1 MNQISA
7 GDKTAPERF
16 TRVKSQIVNI
26 WTAFIR
32 HPIVADNVFIS
43 QQFEFRFILKFCS
56 CMLLGGLLFT
66 ALILYHCSGSLTTSF
81 NHARLVIKQ
90 TSLMV
95 FPGVLYTNLIVL
107 FLISVI
113 SVVMTF
119 YFSHRIRKPLFRFRE
134 DIEAIAMGDLTKKI
148 HYRNKDLTTSLAQNI
163 NMMTANLNSKI
174 SEIEAEITKTIGAA
188 SDRNIPDELLI
199 ELKQLQQAIQNGFI
213 L

>member
-1 MNQISA
+1 
-7 GDKTAPERF
+7 
-16 TRVKSQIVNI
+16 
-26 WTAFIR
+26 
-32 HPIVADNVFIS
+32 
-43 QQFEFRFILKFCS
+43 
-56 CMLLGGLLFT
+56 MLLGGLLFT